1 MFTLT
6 NIKIPLMVIKVFLE
20 KLLFSMETPS
30 LLILV
35 TIGLIA
41 VENEWGLLP
50 AKAILICSVQL
61 QITFGRQ
68 YITWHVRHSYN
79 QKKKKEKRKRNK
91 CFL

>member
-50 AKAILICSVQL
+50 AKAILTCSVQL

>member
-1 MFTLT
+1 
-6 NIKIPLMVIKVFLE
+6 MVIKVFLE

-50 AKAILICSVQL
+50 AKAILTCSVQL

-79 QKKKKEKRKRNK
+79 QKKKKKKEKEISVFYRGVWLET
-91 CFL
+91 CHI